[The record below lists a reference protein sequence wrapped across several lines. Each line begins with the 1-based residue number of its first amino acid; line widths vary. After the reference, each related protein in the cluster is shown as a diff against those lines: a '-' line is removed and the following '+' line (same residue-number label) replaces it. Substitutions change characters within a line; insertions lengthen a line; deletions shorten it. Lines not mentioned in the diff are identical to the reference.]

1 MTKSLPK
8 FSPRRRYS
16 LSSWMLLCETGV
28 SLATT
33 ALLKRLLP
41 FRIVSRLLGRQVER
55 PTASP
60 LPDKIRTDLS
70 WAYRVF
76 QKLPAPLRPVCL
88 TEVLALC
95 LMLRRRRLY
104 GTSALGARKDASNLR
119 LHAWM
124 LCGSQVLPRSQDLRN
139 FHVIALF
146 EP

>member
-1 MTKSLPK
+1 MSRRIRSLP
-8 FSPRRRYS
+8 
-16 LSSWMLLCETGV
+16 SWLLLLETG
-28 SLATT
+28 LALT
-33 ALLKRLLP
+33 AAVILKRLLP
-41 FRIVSRLLGRQVER
+41 FRITSRLLGRQVEHPR
-55 PTASP
+55 AAA
-60 LPDKIRTDLS
+60 LPEALHTNLV
-70 WAYRVF
+70 WAFHFF
-76 QKLPAPLRPVCL
+76 QRLPSRLRPVCL